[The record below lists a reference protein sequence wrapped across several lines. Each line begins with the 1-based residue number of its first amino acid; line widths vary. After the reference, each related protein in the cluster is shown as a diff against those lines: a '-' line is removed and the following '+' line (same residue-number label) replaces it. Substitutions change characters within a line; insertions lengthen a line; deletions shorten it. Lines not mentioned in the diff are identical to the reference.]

1 MILLVCVVV
10 ALLIYIRQMPKQV
23 RHG

>member
-1 MILLVCVVV
+1 VILLACVIA